1 MDKIISISFSIYRG
15 LEARFNKSCTE
26 ETNMSGDCLFLQ
38 YFQSLDYHAFLEG
51 GTVSRWMGLYI

>member
-1 MDKIISISFSIYRG
+1 MDKIIGISFSIYRG
-15 LEARFNKSCTE
+15 LEARFKSCTE